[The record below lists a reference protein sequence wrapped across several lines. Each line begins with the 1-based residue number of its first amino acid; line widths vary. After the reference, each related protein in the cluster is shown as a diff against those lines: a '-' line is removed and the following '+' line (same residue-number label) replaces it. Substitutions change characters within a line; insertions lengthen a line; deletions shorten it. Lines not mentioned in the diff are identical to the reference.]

1 MGKVVVSSELAPV
14 LMAVSLQ
21 QQNKKAKR
29 LDLVQGARA
38 VFWEVLGLLHCC
50 PFSTGVQGEGLLLS
64 LAVVSSFLGQVGFCA
79 SPDHGLSE

>member
-1 MGKVVVSSELAPV
+1 MGKVVVSSEHTPV

-29 LDLVQGARA
+29 LDLGQGARV
-38 VFWEVLGLLHCC
+38 VFWEVLGLVHRC

-64 LAVVSSFLGQVGFCA
+64 LAVVSSLLGQVGFCA